1 MCSMAATSAS
11 ESPAADPKS
20 LIYPAAAGTLAR
32 NAVNNRVMPFHPG
45 AVRFYEEA
53 GIKLPSP

>member
-45 AVRFYEEA
+45 AGFYEEA

>member
-1 MCSMAATSAS
+1 MAATSAS

-45 AVRFYEEA
+45 AGFYEEA